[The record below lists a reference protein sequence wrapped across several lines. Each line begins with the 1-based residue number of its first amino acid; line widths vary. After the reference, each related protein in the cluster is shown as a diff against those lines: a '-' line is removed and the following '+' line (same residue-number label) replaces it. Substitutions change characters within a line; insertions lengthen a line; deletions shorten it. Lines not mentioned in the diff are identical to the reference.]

1 MKLSAELPSGSRVF
15 FEEPSMNYKLS
26 WIVFTFAIVFFF
38 LARFADAAAPT
49 VRVGYPQLSGGS
61 MPLWVIADNRLD
73 QRYGIDVKTIYIA
86 GGATLT
92 HSLVAGDID
101 IALTGGAVVG
111 AILGG
116 ADLTWVGI
124 GLSTY
129 GFTVYARPDIKDIHD
144 LRGKVF
150 GVITRGASSDHAAIA
165 LFNRYNMKAGQ
176 DVKFLY
182 FARQGDLLAA
192 LDKGIVVAGVFSSP
206 TTVMARRLGYKQ
218 LVNIASFKLPYPHNA
233 IATRKTLV
241 RQNPE
246 LIKNFLKA
254 YLAAIKIIHEEP
266 ELAKRALSRFLGSKD
281 AEMIDDSYTSL
292 APLFLK
298 VPYMPEEAVRTV
310 LSLSDNPKA
319 AQANPKDF
327 YDNQLLKELVD
338 SGFVKELYSGH

>member
-1 MKLSAELPSGSRVF
+1 
-15 FEEPSMNYKLS
+15 
-26 WIVFTFAIVFFF
+26 
-38 LARFADAAAPT
+38 
-49 VRVGYPQLSGGS
+49 
-61 MPLWVIADNRLD
+61 MPLWVIADSKLD
-73 QRYGIDVKTIYIA
+73 QRYGVDVKTVYIA

-92 HSLVAGDID
+92 HSLVAGDLD

-111 AILGG
+111 AVLSG
-116 ADLTWVGI
+116 ADLVYVGI

-129 GFTVYARPDIKDIHD
+129 GFTVYARPEIKDVNG

-165 LFNRYNMKAGQ
+165 LFNRYGMKAGQ

-206 TTVMARRLGYKQ
+206 TTVMARRLGYKEM
-218 LVNIASFKLPYPHNA
+218 VNIASLKLPYPHNA
-233 IATRKTLV
+233 IATRKSLV

-246 LIKNFLKA
+246 LIKGFLKA

-266 ELAKRALSRFLGSKD
+266 EAAKKALARFLGTKD
-281 AEMIDDSYTSL
+281 SEMIEDSYSSL

-298 VPYMPEEAVRTV
+298 VPYMPEEAIRTV
-310 LSLSDNPKA
+310 ISLSDHPKA
-319 AQANPKDF
+319 PQADPKDF
-327 YDNQLLKELVD
+327 FDNHLLRELED
-338 SGFVKELYSGH
+338 SGFVKELYSRR

>member
-1 MKLSAELPSGSRVF
+1 
-15 FEEPSMNYKLS
+15 
-26 WIVFTFAIVFFF
+26 
-38 LARFADAAAPT
+38 
-49 VRVGYPQLSGGS
+49 
-61 MPLWVIADNRLD
+61 MPLWVITDSKLD
-73 QRYGIDVKTIYIA
+73 QRYGVDVKTVYIA

-92 HSLVAGDID
+92 HSLVAGDLD

-111 AILGG
+111 AVLSG
-116 ADLTWVGI
+116 ADLVYVGI

-129 GFTVYARPDIKDIHD
+129 GFTVYARPEIKDVNG

-165 LFNRYNMKAGQ
+165 LFNRYGMKAGQ

-206 TTVMARRLGYKQ
+206 TTVMAKRLGYKEM
-218 LVNIASFKLPYPHNA
+218 VNIASFKLPYPHNA
-233 IATRKTLV
+233 IATRKSLV

-246 LIKNFLKA
+246 LIKGFLKA

-266 ELAKRALSRFLGSKD
+266 EVAKKALARFLGTKD
-281 AEMIDDSYTSL
+281 PEMIEDSYSSL

-298 VPYMPEEAVRTV
+298 VPYMPEDAIRTV
-310 LSLSDNPKA
+310 ISLSDHPKA
-319 AQANPKDF
+319 PQADPKDF
-327 YDNQLLKELVD
+327 FDNHLLKELED
-338 SGFVKELYSGH
+338 SGFVKELYSRR

>member
-1 MKLSAELPSGSRVF
+1 MSNSIRWLIVAFVLLVLSLG
-15 FEEPSMNYKLS
+15 
-26 WIVFTFAIVFFF
+26 
-38 LARFADAAAPT
+38 RFSEAATIT
-49 VRVGYPQLSGGS
+49 VKVGYPQLSGGS
-61 MPLWVIADNRLD
+61 MPLWVINDSKLD
-73 QRYGIDVKTIYIA
+73 QRYGVDVKTIYIA

-111 AILGG
+111 AVLSG
-116 ADLTWVGI
+116 ADLVYAGI

-129 GFTVYARPDIKDIHD
+129 GFTVYAKPEIKSIDD
-144 LRGKVF
+144 LRGKIF

-192 LDKGIVVAGVFSSP
+192 LEKNVIVGGVFSSP
-206 TTVMARRLGYKQ
+206 TTVMAKRMGYKE

-233 IATRKTLV
+233 IATRKALI
-241 RQNPE
+241 RQNPD
-246 LIKNFLKA
+246 LIKGFLKA

-266 ELAKRALSRFLGSKD
+266 AIAKRALSRFLGTKD
-281 AEMIDDSYTSL
+281 PEMIDDSYRSL

-298 VPYMPEEAVRTV
+298 VPYMPEEAIRTV
-310 LSLSDNPKA
+310 LSLSDHPKA
-319 AQANPKDF
+319 AQADPKDF
-327 YDNQLLKELVD
+327 FDNRPLKELED
-338 SGFVKELYSGH
+338 SGFVKELYSQR

>member
-1 MKLSAELPSGSRVF
+1 MHRKFHWIIFAFVLLSLPSS
-15 FEEPSMNYKLS
+15 L
-26 WIVFTFAIVFFF
+26 FA
-38 LARFADAAAPT
+38 AAAPIT
-49 VRVGYPQLSGGS
+49 VKVGYPQLSGGS
-61 MPLWVIADNRLD
+61 MPLWVINDSKLD
-73 QRYGIDVKTIYIA
+73 QRYGVDVKTVYIA

-111 AILGG
+111 AVLSG
-116 ADLTWVGI
+116 AELVYVGI

-129 GFTVYARPDIKDIHD
+129 GFTVYAKPEIKEIND

-165 LFNRYNMKAGQ
+165 LFNRYKMKPGQ

-192 LDKGIVVAGVFSSP
+192 LEKGIVAAGVFSSP
-206 TTVMARRLGYKQ
+206 TTVMAKRLGYKE

-233 IATRKTLV
+233 IATRKSVV

-246 LIKNFLKA
+246 LVKGFLKA

-266 ELAKRALSRFLGSKD
+266 ELAKRALSRFLGTKD
-281 AEMIDDSYTSL
+281 PEMIEDSYSSL
-292 APLFLK
+292 EGLFLK
-298 VPYMPEEAVRTV
+298 VPYMPEEAIRTV
-310 LSLSDNPKA
+310 LSLSDHTKA
-319 AQANPKDF
+319 AQADPKEF
-327 YDNQLLKELVD
+327 FDNHLLKELED
-338 SGFVKELYSGH
+338 SGFVKELYSHR